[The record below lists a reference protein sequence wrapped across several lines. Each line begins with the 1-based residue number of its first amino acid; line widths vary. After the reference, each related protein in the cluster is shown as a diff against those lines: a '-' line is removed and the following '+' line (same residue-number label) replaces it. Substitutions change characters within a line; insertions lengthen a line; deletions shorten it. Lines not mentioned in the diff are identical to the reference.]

1 MNNKG
6 KRTLSAILAGLILTS
21 MSSTV
26 LAEETTTNK
35 EHVEQI
41 NQIKPN
47 EVTSQQ
53 PDIQQNLTAPQVE
66 LFDFS
71 LDNLIDGIH
80 TWGIDH
86 GQVDND
92 TGKLGSQLTGY
103 SVDFMKQI
111 EDVAKNGTVID
122 GSLLENITVN
132 QSDGTTK
139 EIEAVKINL
148 GKITIPIENGNAQE
162 TLNTHWATIL
172 PDILAAGGAFLHDHP
187 EVFYL
192 NGQVYSGAATAMQ
205 GQNVLIL
212 EPYIAFT
219 YQDIYQ
225 DRESRI
231 ERNNQMN
238 QKIDEITSAVS
249 GQTPI
254 EQLNYFNAWLTMNNR
269 YNPLLPNEPSTAHEA
284 TSALLSNSALEA
296 NKNDGPVCEGYAK
309 AMKLLCEK
317 VGIPCAI
324 PVGLAKSSAND
335 QGENHMWNYVKL
347 DGKWYA
353 IDVTWNDPIYSGTTV
368 TDKLGL
374 KSYFLI
380 GSQTPNHNGLAFSD
394 GHQENGVILPGYVF
408 DYPTISTTAH
418 QDAEKVY
425 LISETPVTLT
435 NQADLKIGDK
445 ISDGQLTGGTYF
457 MLDQGNKKTVAGKLA
472 WKNPNNTLTDGENT
486 LTWEFTPDNSSL
498 NCFPVTGSFI
508 VKLDKESGTQEAGYQ
523 EPKNLSIA
531 YQTGLTLKEVALP
544 DGWTWD
550 NPDTILTVGTKNYPA
565 TYTPEDTEMYTPV
578 KKELSVAVTQ
588 TSLSLDVQTDLDKQ
602 WHGQDIKL
610 IVTVAEDKTKA
621 LPAADDINI
630 KATNAKVKTALEA
643 TNTPNVFEATYTV
656 EGENDDIASFV
667 VTVQN
672 DEFGTQTQTVEV
684 TILEEYTNEL
694 SGTPTSVKLG
704 EDIDI
709 TGIQLKTQYG
719 SGRAETTVDV
729 TADMLSGYDK
739 HAVGENSIGPKTI
752 SVEVDQNRKATFD
765 ITVED
770 VLKDMTVNAPTKLL
784 YDLTK
789 QETALD
795 LTGATITPV
804 MQSQLA
810 QTPIDMTTDM
820 LELKQDIFIK
830 AGKYPVAVSYQ
841 GITKKDAFTITIMD
855 TGANETGYQVPTIT
869 KTAYQEGLTLNDISL
884 PEQWE
889 WENSSTALSIG
900 TNSYQATYTPKDTEL
915 YHPVTVEIPVEIVQG
930 TLNLTVQTDKDSLYP
945 DSQIKLTITIADNKL
960 KTLPTADQ
968 INITATNVE
977 QIGNI
982 TAVAGK
988 SDTFEAVFDVTG
1000 AENEKVTFEITVGN
1014 EDYTAATKKLEFTIK
1029 ADTCTHTII
1038 GAPSSVKLGEDID
1051 VTNMQLKTEHESGKE
1066 PITTKVTLD
1075 MLSGYDKEAT
1085 GQNSIGTKTITVK
1098 IDENRFATFD
1108 ITVED
1113 VVKGLEVTA
1122 PNTVNYDWCI
1132 NGNTLDLTGATVSL
1146 LMQSQIKQPAVEL
1159 TQDMIDITDR
1169 TLSLVGNYPVTVSY
1183 QEFTKTNAFTIIVND
1198 KPINTPITEAPSKD
1212 KPSASITELPETIKE
1227 SDVVLIIT
1235 SISEKLKDIVG
1246 KIQEELANLEQQTLS
1261 FSASLIDTANGNA
1274 QINASGKVTITIPYP
1289 ADTSKDKFT
1298 FTLYKLKAATTR
1310 EVDPEKVEIPC
1321 ITTENG
1327 IQFTENSA
1335 GDLGNY
1341 IIAYQEKDSSDSNH
1355 PSDNENVGIIIG
1367 STTAGWKQNET
1378 GWRYEYSDGTYSVN
1392 QWEQIDKIWY
1402 HFDDNGYMQTGW
1414 INIPSGWY
1422 YLNPDGSMT
1431 TGWQLIDG
1439 KWYYMNEQGTMQTG
1453 WIQVSSG
1460 WYYLNPDGSM
1470 ATGWQL
1476 IDDTWYYLNEQGTMQ
1491 TGWVQINDTWY
1502 LLDQSGA
1509 MLTGWHWV
1517 GDNCYYMDQTGAM
1530 LASVTTP
1537 DGYQVD
1543 ASGAWTE

>member
-122 GSLLENITVN
+122 GSLLENITVK

-162 TLNTHWATIL
+162 TLNTHWATIS

-219 YQDIYQ
+219 YQNIYQ

-472 WKNPNNTLTDGENT
+472 WENPNNTLTDGENT

-672 DEFGTQTQTVEV
+672 DEFGAQTQTVEV

-694 SGTPTSVKLG
+694 SGTPT
-704 EDIDI
+704 
-709 TGIQLKTQYG
+709 
-719 SGRAETTVDV
+719 
-729 TADMLSGYDK
+729 
-739 HAVGENSIGPKTI
+739 
-752 SVEVDQNRKATFD
+752 
-765 ITVED
+765 
-770 VLKDMTVNAPTKLL
+770 
-784 YDLTK
+784 
-789 QETALD
+789 
-795 LTGATITPV
+795 
-804 MQSQLA
+804 
-810 QTPIDMTTDM
+810 
-820 LELKQDIFIK
+820 
-830 AGKYPVAVSYQ
+830 
-841 GITKKDAFTITIMD
+841 
-855 TGANETGYQVPTIT
+855 
-869 KTAYQEGLTLNDISL
+869 
-884 PEQWE
+884 
-889 WENSSTALSIG
+889 
-900 TNSYQATYTPKDTEL
+900 
-915 YHPVTVEIPVEIVQG
+915 
-930 TLNLTVQTDKDSLYP
+930 
-945 DSQIKLTITIADNKL
+945 
-960 KTLPTADQ
+960 
-968 INITATNVE
+968 
-977 QIGNI
+977 
-982 TAVAGK
+982 
-988 SDTFEAVFDVTG
+988 
-1000 AENEKVTFEITVGN
+1000 
-1014 EDYTAATKKLEFTIK
+1014 
-1029 ADTCTHTII
+1029 
-1038 GAPSSVKLGEDID
+1038 SVKLGEDID

-1261 FSASLIDTANGNA
+1261 FSASLIDTANENA

-1321 ITTENG
+1321 TTTENG

-1470 ATGWQL
+1470 TTGWQL

-1491 TGWVQINDTWY
+1491 TGWIQINDTWY

-1530 LASVTTP
+1530 LAGVTTP

-1543 ASGAWTE
+1543 ASGAWIE